1 MQLYDAIPVFTCPV
15 GFEFPVAVSRRE
27 LVYEQMLL
35 SRAASQNSPP
45 HGRQWELDRNA
56 AFLVARLAASGP
68 MSVSEFADGFGLDTS
83 TVHRQVAAAIS
94 CGLIERIPGE
104 SGSQA
109 RRHVPTQEGL
119 AALDRELNARSD
131 TLTRVTADWTD
142 DEVSQFTALTRR
154 LNESLEELRAIP
166 GQGFSRRHPAHCP
179 TTSTYDLRHPTFLL
193 SFPPRCIRMG
203 GTPN

>member
-35 SRAASQNSPP
+35 SRAA
-45 HGRQWELDRNA
+45 
-56 AFLVARLAASGP
+56 FLVARLAASGP
-68 MSVSEFADGFGLDTS
+68 MSVIEFADGFGLDTS

-154 LNESLEELRAIP
+154 LNESLEELR
-166 GQGFSRRHPAHCP
+166 GHPW
-179 TTSTYDLRHPTFLL
+179 
-193 SFPPRCIRMG
+193 PR
-203 GTPN
+203 PLP